1 MPSKT
6 KPLPLHVSRALIEA
20 ERANVLLRT
29 QRRIAMLRAT
39 EDQPNNQDDEDA
51 VTIRTV
57 HSNPHSHSC
66 LNMFCFCVSLVTANL
81 LFLQWLYYNVHNSK
95 QL

>member
-1 MPSKT
+1 MPSKKKT
-6 KPLPLHVSRALIEA
+6 LPLHVSRALIDA

-39 EDQPNNQDDEDA
+39 EDQRNNQDDEDP

-57 HSNPHSHSC
+57 HSHSC

-81 LFLQWLYYNVHNSK
+81 LFLQWLYPLL
-95 QL
+95 QGT